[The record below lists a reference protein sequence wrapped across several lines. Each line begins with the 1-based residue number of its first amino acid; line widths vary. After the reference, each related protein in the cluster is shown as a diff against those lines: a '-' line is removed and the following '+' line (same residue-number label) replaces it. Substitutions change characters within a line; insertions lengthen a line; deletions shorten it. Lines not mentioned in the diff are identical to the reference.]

1 MKILGEKSL
10 SSKVEHGLQAIFIII
25 ALIDFAVLAM
35 FITVAISEFS
45 RKSITNILQP
55 ISLTVALGIFLATG
69 LVALYI
75 ISKFI
80 KIFKNLKE
88 NKLFDNT
95 NSNHL
100 NKISISSIIIGI
112 LYFAI
117 MLSLMYYIKS
127 LAINVEVII
136 LCSLLLGTFSIAFI
150 LLGIG
155 IKILNEIYK
164 KAIIYKE
171 ENDLTV

>member
-10 SSKVEHGLQAIFIII
+10 SSKVEHGLEAVFIII
-25 ALIDFAVLAM
+25 ALIDFVVLAIL
-35 FITVAISEFS
+35 ITVTISEFS
-45 RKSITNILQP
+45 RYNITNILQP
-55 ISLTVALGIFLATG
+55 ISLILALGVFLATG
-69 LVALYI
+69 IVALYI

-80 KIFKNLKE
+80 KIFRNLKE
-88 NKLFDNT
+88 NKLFDNN

-112 LYFAI
+112 LYFVI
-117 MLSLMYYIKS
+117 MVSLMYYIKS
-127 LAINVEVII
+127 LAINIEVTI

-155 IKILNEIYK
+155 IRILNEIYK
-164 KAIIYKE
+164 KAIEYKE

>member
-10 SSKVEHGLQAIFIII
+10 SSKVERGLEALFIII

-35 FITVAISEFS
+35 FIIVTISEFS
-45 RKSITNILQP
+45 RYSITNILQP
-55 ISLTVALGIFLATG
+55 ISLTLALGIFLVTG

-95 NSNHL
+95 NSYHL

-112 LYFAI
+112 LYFVI
-117 MLSLMYYIKS
+117 MLNLIYYIKS
-127 LAINVEVII
+127 LAINVEVTI
-136 LCSLLLGTFSIAFI
+136 LCSLLLGTFSVAFI

-164 KAIIYKE
+164 KAIEYKE
-171 ENDLTV
+171 ENDLVV

>member
-10 SSKVEHGLQAIFIII
+10 SSKVEHGLGAIFIII
-25 ALIDFAVLAM
+25 ALIDFAVLAIL
-35 FITVAISEFS
+35 ITVTISEFS
-45 RKSITNILQP
+45 RYNITNILQP
-55 ISLTVALGIFLATG
+55 ISLTVTIGIFLATG

-88 NKLFDNT
+88 NKLFDNI

-100 NKISISSIIIGI
+100 NKISISSVIIGI
-112 LYFAI
+112 LYFII

-127 LAINVEVII
+127 LAINIEVII

-164 KAIIYKE
+164 KAIAYKE

>member
-10 SSKVEHGLQAIFIII
+10 SSKVEHGLEAVFIII
-25 ALIDFAVLAM
+25 ALIDFV
-35 FITVAISEFS
+35 V
-45 RKSITNILQP
+45 
-55 ISLTVALGIFLATG
+55 LATG
-69 LVALYI
+69 IVALYI

-80 KIFKNLKE
+80 KIFRNLKE
-88 NKLFDNT
+88 NKLFDNN

-112 LYFAI
+112 LYFVI
-117 MLSLMYYIKS
+117 MVSLMYYIKS
-127 LAINVEVII
+127 LAINIEVTI

-155 IKILNEIYK
+155 IRILNEIYK
-164 KAIIYKE
+164 KAIEYKE

>member
-25 ALIDFAVLAM
+25 ALIDFAVLAI
-35 FITVAISEFS
+35 FITVVISEFS

-136 LCSLLLGTFSIAFI
+136 LCSLILGTFSIAFI

-164 KAIIYKE
+164 KAIVYKE
-171 ENDLTV
+171 DNDLTV

>member
-10 SSKVEHGLQAIFIII
+10 SSKVEHGLEAIFIII
-25 ALIDFAVLAM
+25 ALIDFAVLAI

-45 RKSITNILQP
+45 RQSITNILQP
-55 ISLTVALGIFLATG
+55 ISLTVALGIFLVTG

-88 NKLFDNT
+88 NRVFDNT

-112 LYFAI
+112 LYFSI
-117 MLSLMYYIKS
+117 MFSLMYYIKS